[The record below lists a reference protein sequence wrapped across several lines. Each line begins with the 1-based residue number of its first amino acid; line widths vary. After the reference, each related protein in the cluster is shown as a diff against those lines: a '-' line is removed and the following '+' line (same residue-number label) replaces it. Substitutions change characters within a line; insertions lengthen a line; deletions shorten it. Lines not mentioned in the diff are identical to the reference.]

1 MGEKMAMQSELTKM
15 HLYMK
20 EDNSQR
26 VAQNKNMAYSRTKQE
41 AVETKQDKQQN
52 REIWL
57 HQRPMKNSAL
67 TKLNR
72 SLCFRNKKPRQ
83 SAKWISLRD
92 RTVLVL
98 LWRKSSI
105 EKHLSKTCMSPRSKE
120 WKERSLS

>member
-1 MGEKMAMQSELTKM
+1 MAMQSELTKM

-57 HQRPMKNSAL
+57 HQKAN
-67 TKLNR
+67 
-72 SLCFRNKKPRQ
+72 
-83 SAKWISLRD
+83 
-92 RTVLVL
+92 
-98 LWRKSSI
+98 
-105 EKHLSKTCMSPRSKE
+105 EE
-120 WKERSLS
+120 